1 MPAPLAKGILIG
13 ASIIVTVGVAVY
25 ESPEIQQWLEQMRQK
40 ILIAF
45 QGDPAPPR
53 PMPSKEEQEAAVAAA
68 RRKREEVMVR
78 NRHLFVRQRSQQMQ
92 QAVMKKDFDDFLK
105 GDGSGSYT
113 LHNTSAEP
121 QANTGE
127 LRRRPEEGQVLF
139 DLQTAE
145 NNVEAVPDQSTPDAS
160 PVTLDHA
167 VSEDHSQPL
176 VKIESTPHSRASS
189 VVIATPASSATEGHP
204 EDWPQAHS
212 ELSEPYFSI
221 NEWAESASPSFYH
234 SPNVASQV
242 EHPAPQQGPPPQ
254 PPSLPDDYMS
264 AHADDTESRF
274 SDVISDTT
282 GMHTPGTWTEVGSE
296 VSEGDLGSQ

>member
-1 MPAPLAKGILIG
+1 MVTGILIG

-25 ESPEIQQWLEQMRQK
+25 ESPEIQQWVERMRQK

-45 QGDPAPPR
+45 QAETAPPR
-53 PMPSKEEQEAAVAAA
+53 PGPSKGEQEAAIAAA
-68 RRKREEVMVR
+68 RRKREEVMIR
-78 NRHLFVRQRSQQMQ
+78 NRHLFVRQRQQQMQ
-92 QAVMKKDFDDFLK
+92 QSVKTKDFDDFLK

-121 QANTGE
+121 QANVVE

-139 DLQTAE
+139 DVQTAE
-145 NNVEAVPDQSTPDAS
+145 NATEVPQGQNKSEEG
-160 PVTLDHA
+160 PVGLDRA
-167 VSEDHSQPL
+167 VSGASSPLL
-176 VKIESTPHSRASS
+176 VKIESRPHSRASS
-189 VVIATPASSATEGHP
+189 AVVATPASSVTEGHAADGPP
-204 EDWPQAHS
+204 EGSQP
-212 ELSEPYFSI
+212 SEPYFSI

-234 SPNVASQV
+234 SSNAAFQAEPL
-242 EHPAPQQGPPPQ
+242 APQQGPPAQ
-254 PPSLPDDYMS
+254 PPSVPDDYMS
-264 AHADDTESRF
+264 AHADDSESRF